1 MKTQELLIYTNTK
14 GESITFGV
22 GSRYHVNV
30 SKDVTGLS
38 DLDDTIYSTSSMGQH
53 GDTYTGV
60 RIEPRPIKIKG
71 KITERDKSAQIDLRQ
86 NALKILNPELA
97 GTLRYYYGSF
107 ARKIG
112 AIVDGTPTFTRDLS
126 QAFEVDFKC
135 LDPFWQEETEHREDI
150 ATWEAAWEFP
160 TEIDRDDATDMIFGS
175 RSDSVIVDV
184 YNGGHVSIGM
194 RIVFRAIGELTNP
207 MLLNVNTREFIKL
220 NYTMVAGDVVEINT
234 SYGSKRARLTRQGV
248 VSNVYRYLDVDSTF
262 MQLDVGD
269 NVFRYNADT
278 GLDNLECS
286 IYFSPKILG
295 V

>member
-38 DLDDTIYSTSSMGQH
+38 DLSDTIYSTSSMGQH

-60 RIEPRPIKIKG
+60 RIEPRSIKITG

-86 NALKILNPELA
+86 RALKVLNPELA

-107 ARKIG
+107 VRKIG
-112 AIVDGTPTFTRDLS
+112 AIVDGSPTFSRELS
-126 QAFEVDFKC
+126 QKFEIDFKC
-135 LDPFWQEETEHREDI
+135 LDPFWQEETERREDI

-160 TEIDRDDATDMIFGS
+160 VEIDKDDATDMIFGS

-184 YNGGHVSIGM
+184 YNSGHVSIGM

-220 NYTMVAGDVVEINT
+220 NYTMIAGDVVEIT
-234 SYGSKRARLTRQGV
+234 TAYGSKRARLTRQGV

-286 IYFSPKILG
+286 IFFSPKILG